1 MSVLTLDGLHQ
12 NRTAILKVR
21 NYERWHGFY
30 PLRRKQ
36 TEEAQEQ
43 TQGDWLGGKCSKLW
57 WLRLRWLWWRCWKTI
72 LFTMTVDPTI
82 FARALDLKICN
93 GCIMAAFYCLG
104 MSCLIYLISC
114 WQTPRF
120 FLILFPSSDV
130 AIKMLIPNYY
140 TLLQESVATLFT
152 DNKLSTKHRTEVF

>member
-1 MSVLTLDGLHQ
+1 MSVLPLDGFHQ

-43 TQGDWLGGKCSKLW
+43 TQGDWVGGKCSKLR

-82 FARALDLKICN
+82 FARGLDLKICN
-93 GCIMAAFYCLG
+93 GWLMAAFYCLG
-104 MSCLIYLISC
+104 MSCLIYLIYC
-114 WQTPRF
+114 RQTPRL
-120 FLILFPSSDV
+120 FLILFPWSNV
-130 AIKMLIPNYY
+130 VIKMLIPNYY
-140 TLLQESVATLFT
+140 TLLQESLATLFT
-152 DNKLSTKHRTEVF
+152 DNKLWTKHRTEVF